1 MHRTSVISELHTM
14 VIHRLFRRR
23 PWLAERDD
31 CYALSKKLA
40 DLGLQEKVPGEAET
54 TRNTR
59 LGNELNLSLIMV
71 FLGLWAEEEMPLI
84 LEENGLMDDC
94 ELDRVWDLLEDG
106 ADPEFV
112 LRPYVEKA
120 YFAYYNPSGL
130 RV

>member
-1 MHRTSVISELHTM
+1 M
-14 VIHRLFRRR
+14 
-23 PWLAERDD
+23 
-31 CYALSKKLA
+31 
-40 DLGLQEKVPGEAET
+40 GLQEIVPDKFESRRST
-54 TRNTR
+54 P
-59 LGNELNLSLIMV
+59 LGGELNLDLIMV
-71 FLGLWAEEEMPLI
+71 FLGLWAETEIPWI

-94 ELDRVWDLLEDG
+94 ECDRVFDLMENG